1 VQQLLADYAAY
12 AKRNGVTEV
21 PADYD
26 VMKQAQANA
35 SQKSSDSEAR
45 VRARADPGEIAE
57 E

>member
-1 VQQLLADYAAY
+1 LHYLGGSQPGVVQQLLADYAAY

-35 SQKSSDSEAR
+35 SQKSQ
-45 VRARADPGEIAE
+45 
-57 E
+57 